1 MAQDRFARASLL
13 QGAVAPASA
22 GNVSV
27 GVGKDPALAE
37 ESAFYGNF
45 SKRMDAFAAESNK
58 LAGAKAKAAGAAYGA
73 RNPVTKQQLQ
83 EAALL
88 GKPPEIVG
96 DPNSINIFQ
105 QAAYAGSVAVTES
118 QFTAQGR
125 RALTN
130 AMAEVAMDDTM
141 TPQKFSAKVDSIV
154 TEYSQM
160 MAQISPSSGAKVSA
174 SLASMANGQIVSYS
188 RTYATNQRKA
198 LKDDAYAGLATIRDS
213 LTTDVDG
220 FLPGGEITLKE
231 LYATRRK
238 EAENLLINSGETQ
251 KTVNSQLTQL
261 DKAWVQSQKN
271 AVLSWGQA
279 GDYANNTG
287 RAYTDLASGKATK
300 RVQAIFDN
308 LDSEEKTKLLGN
320 LLTIHNQQDSLA
332 DAEAEGNKT
341 AIEKQSMKLQEQL
354 NAAEIAGDT
363 AEYQKRLKQLNKIDP
378 ETARKYINE
387 KRDTP
392 RNTDNRVVRNSL
404 EDDINNANYDE
415 KVQRGENESLLG
427 RIATAVKNEQLSR
440 PTAQKMRLSVMVRQ
454 NEDFKTAMRIAAI
467 AFKYEPG
474 GFMNPTGDR
483 LADQEKYQTVLLE
496 MENFFKLN
504 PEADLQSQVKEI
516 VNRIKG
522 EGPTFDQVI
531 ARLPENLRNITA
543 WGQLVLKN
551 DQSSKTLVQTHGATV
566 KTLQQQFSDQ
576 WRATAAS
583 SQ

>member
-13 QGAVAPASA
+13 QGAIAPTSA

-58 LAGAKAKAAGAAYGA
+58 LAAAKAKAAGAAYGA

-220 FLPGGEITLKE
+220 VLPGGEITLKE

-271 AVLSWGQA
+271 AILSWGQA

-287 RAYTDLASGKATK
+287 KAYTDLASGKATK

-308 LDSEEKTKLLGN
+308 LDSNEKTKLLGN

-332 DAEAEGNKT
+332 NAEAEGNKT
-341 AIEKQSMKLQEQL
+341 ATEKQSMKLQEQL
-354 NAAEIAGDT
+354 NDAEIAGNTD
-363 AEYQKRLKQLNKIDP
+363 EYQKVLKQLNKIDP

-392 RNTDNRVVRNSL
+392 RNSDNRVVRDSL
-404 EDDINNANYDE
+404 EDDIADPNYDLKVEIGE
-415 KVQRGENESLLG
+415 KESLLA
-427 RIATAVKNEQLSR
+427 RISEAVRKGQLSR
-440 PTAQKMRLSVMVRQ
+440 PTAQDMRSSVMARQ
-454 NEDFKTAMRIAAI
+454 NEDFKTAMDKAAI
-467 AFKYEPG
+467 AFNYEPG
-474 GFMNPTGDR
+474 GFFNPTD
-483 LADQEKYQTVLLE
+483 E
-496 MENFFKLN
+496 MKANKQRYKKVEFNLKIFFKKN
-504 PEADLQSQVKEI
+504 PEADLVKAVESFI
-516 VNRIKG
+516 AD
-522 EGPTFDQVI
+522 EQPTPETFEQLI
-531 ARLPENLRNITA
+531 AKLPEDLRNITA
-543 WGQLVLKN
+543 WKKLME
-551 DQSSKTLVQTHGATV
+551 KTD
-566 KTLQQQFSDQ
+566 S
-576 WRATAAS
+576 S
-583 SQ
+583 SQMLRNEHGVTVTQIKKLYGQQWQNTATD